1 MCCQLNKI
9 LWYLRVTAKSKYRL
23 CSKSAYLL
31 KGRFD
36 VCFRLVMN
44 GDIISTI
51 RYTGLYI
58 WKRVSAGEMHSDWQC
73 RIAAKYLQHQ
83 ITKYK
88 AFIKLTVH
96 NIIVKTFYTRLI
108 DFLHTVCDMSQIDTG
123 QRGIETVFCGG

>member
-1 MCCQLNKI
+1 MF
-9 LWYLRVTAKSKYRL
+9 YHPYS
-23 CSKSAYLL
+23 
-31 KGRFD
+31 
-36 VCFRLVMN
+36 LVMN